1 MASWLKRPDVIKA
14 HQRAI
19 RPLHAISDSGKHAR
33 GSGVCRRLKSRP
45 PNAIYDKLRH
55 DKSSPYRLLEI
66 ALAKFLPDS
75 VNRTLPNQALT
86 PAWHLPAG
94 YHLVFFPPPT
104 ASLLADGTDEMH
116 FPGKPWVRRMWAGGK
131 IEFRIDD
138 RRKYVT
144 SKLRQHNSV
153 RCREQIKDAV
163 VKGSVGN
170 EKVWVEI
177 RRAIGR
183 ASRKNEL
190 SAAEVVDQAAIIESR
205 NLVFM
210 PAKTPEAAIDDVSK
224 PTRIIKRERKVILY
238 PRCYLDIVTDHSTL
252 AIIKP
257 DFSVSMVP
265 DANLLFR
272 FSALTFNA
280 HRIHLDREYAR
291 TVEGFRNLVV
301 HGPLSILL
309 MLKVLSSQMGNSET
323 GIPQM
328 VKSITYKNLTPLF
341 ADEKMTIC
349 VRRQPQAGAASTK
362 VNDAETLI
370 KADNTPEQVG
380 SILAEADSTPAE
392 ADSIRAVADSGITK
406 WDVWIENAEG
416 GYAVKGTA
424 ETVAAGYVSPSDLKK
439 QVRFVSDAKSSS
451 GLQVRRV
458 YSTIASDNEPQ
469 E

>member
-1 MASWLKRPDVIKA
+1 MASGLKGFNVVKGHCPLKQKPGEYQYLKA
-14 HQRAI
+14 
-19 RPLHAISDSGKHAR
+19 
-33 GSGVCRRLKSRP
+33 RP
-45 PNAIYDKLRH
+45 PNFIYDQLRH
-55 DKSSPYRLLEI
+55 DKSSPYRLLET
-66 ALAKFLPDS
+66 ALSKFLPAS
-75 VNRTLPNQALT
+75 VNQTLPQKSTILS
-86 PAWHLPAG
+86 WQLPAG

-104 ASLLADGTDEMH
+104 ANLLADGTDDMH

-131 IEFRIDD
+131 IEFRTDD
-138 RRKYVT
+138 RRKHLNCRY
-144 SKLRQHNSV
+144 RQNQTM
-153 RCREQIKDAV
+153 RCREQIMDAV
-163 VKGSVGN
+163 VKGGVGDK
-170 EKVWVEI
+170 KVWVDL
-177 RRAIGR
+177 GR
-183 ASRKNEL
+183 VISPTRDRQTR
-190 SAAEVVDQAAIIESR
+190 SMTAAEMLDNAAIIESR

-210 PAKTPEAAIDDVSK
+210 PAKSSQEAIDDVAK
-224 PTRIIKRERKVILY
+224 PTRLIKRERKVILY

-252 AIIKP
+252 ATIKP
-257 DFSVSMVP
+257 EFSVSMVP

-362 VNDAETLI
+362 VNDTETLI

-380 SILAEADSTPAE
+380 GILAQADSTPAG

-424 ETVAAGYVSPSDLKK
+424 ETVAVGYVSPSDLKK
-439 QVRFVSDAKSSS
+439 QVRFVSDAKSGS